1 MIDHA
6 IIHIIS
12 GNGGDGA
19 IHGRREKHVPRGG
32 PDGGDGGDGGSVI
45 IRTDQNLN
53 TLIAFNHKRKFEAGD
68 GDNGSGARKHGQN
81 GRDVIIDVP
90 VGTHVW
96 SDDEQPRLLA
106 DLDSSGDH
114 VLVAIGGMGGRGNA
128 RFASSTNQ
136 FPRLAEGGG
145 PGEEKTLRLE
155 LKLLADVGIIG
166 APNAGK
172 SSLLGA
178 VSRAR
183 PKVAEYP
190 FTTLEPH
197 LGVVEWRRTSFVM
210 VDIPGLI
217 EGAHMG
223 AGLGI
228 EFLRHIERTEV
239 LVHVVDGTVEDPEE
253 QYRQINR
260 ELGQHSDAL
269 LRKPQVLMVNKID
282 LPGAIERSAA
292 LQSAVADE
300 GVPVHLVSVAT
311 REGVDALLDTVLATL
326 EATRRNRDT
335 HRGDVQPEQIPV
347 LRPRPEKS
355 GAQVSVRDGVY
366 VVDAPRTERIA
377 AMVDM
382 SDWDAK
388 MQFYDLLRRRGVMK
402 ALEQA
407 GVASGD
413 TVRFGKKEWEWE

>member
-1 MIDHA
+1 MF
-6 IIHIIS
+6 
-12 GNGGDGA
+12 
-19 IHGRREKHVPRGG
+19 
-32 PDGGDGGDGGSVI
+32 
-45 IRTDQNLN
+45 IRTDRNLN
-53 TLIAFNHKRKFEAGD
+53 TLVSFSHKRRFEAGN
-68 GDNGSGARKHGQN
+68 GDNGSGARKHGQK
-81 GRDVIIDVP
+81 GVDVIIDVP

-96 SDDEQPRLLA
+96 SDDQQPHLLA

-128 RFASSTNQ
+128 RFVSSTNQ

-217 EGAHMG
+217 EGAHKG